1 MNEFGEYD
9 TFAFDCD
16 GVILNSNKQKSEAFF
31 KSTLKYGKDNARKFK
46 DYHIENGGISRNLK
60 FKYFF
65 ESILKKKDYLSDLN
79 EVMND
84 YSDIVKKDLEKSDVT
99 PKLSK
104 IKRKYKKQNW
114 LIVSG
119 SNQDELREIFK
130 KREIDKLFD
139 SGIYGSPRDKITI
152 FNELKSTSTL
162 KKKTIYFGDSL
173 YDYECAK
180 KCNVDFCFVSRWS
193 ELKDWKVILK
203 NKGIKTINSLE
214 DLI

>member
-1 MNEFGEYD
+1 MQVD
-9 TFAFDCD
+9 
-16 GVILNSNKQKSEAFF
+16 L
-31 KSTLKYGKDNARKFK
+31 K
-46 DYHIENGGISRNLK
+46 DYHIKNGGISRNLK

-65 ESILKKKDYLSDLN
+65 ESILKKKDYLSDLD

-104 IKRKYKKQNW
+104 LKRKYKKQNW

-119 SNQDELREIFK
+119 SNQDELQEIFK
-130 KREIDKLFD
+130 KRKIDKLFD
-139 SGIYGSPRDKITI
+139 SGIYGSPKDKITI

-162 KKKTIYFGDSL
+162 KKKLFILAIHFMTM
-173 YDYECAK
+173 
-180 KCNVDFCFVSRWS
+180 NVQKNVTLIFALSQEWS
-193 ELKDWKVILK
+193 ELKDWKVIFK